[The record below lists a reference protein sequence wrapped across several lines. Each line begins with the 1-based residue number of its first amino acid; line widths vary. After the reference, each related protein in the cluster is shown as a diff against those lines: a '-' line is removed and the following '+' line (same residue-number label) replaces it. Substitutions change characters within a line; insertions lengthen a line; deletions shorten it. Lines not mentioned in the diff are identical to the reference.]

1 MSQRRLNEDVDDYS
15 LTWGSI
21 EKARVQAPL
30 SPADVNLLLQVDF
43 GTLVAEFG
51 LDYNEASNVL
61 YWLKNEVYRLNAQSV
76 TYGKLEDYEAR
87 GRRPGS
93 PGLLELKS
101 RNNLR
106 AKIRKSVNES
116 KRNMSRQAKDH
127 PLNGHS
133 SNMAKCWGHGDVVDP
148 AGYTRLIQMGIDFT
162 SGKSRSPIQMTEGQL
177 RRHIR
182 QVIKSSLKVT
192 R

>member
-1 MSQRRLNEDVDDYS
+1 MSRRRLNEDVDDYS
-15 LTWGSI
+15 LMWGSI
-21 EKARVQAPL
+21 EKAKAHAPL
-30 SPADVNLLLQVDF
+30 SPADVNHLLRADF
-43 GTLVAEFG
+43 GTLVTEFG
-51 LDYNEASNVL
+51 LTYNEASNVL

-93 PGLLELKS
+93 PGLLESKS
-101 RNNLR
+101 RNSLKDR
-106 AKIRKSVNES
+106 IRKSVNES

-127 PLNGHS
+127 FLNGHS

-148 AGYTRLIQMGIDFT
+148 AGYTQLIQMGIDFT
-162 SGKSRSPIQMTEGQL
+162 SGKSRSPIPMTEGQL
-177 RRHIR
+177 RRKIR
-182 QVIKSSLKVT
+182 QAIKASLKVT